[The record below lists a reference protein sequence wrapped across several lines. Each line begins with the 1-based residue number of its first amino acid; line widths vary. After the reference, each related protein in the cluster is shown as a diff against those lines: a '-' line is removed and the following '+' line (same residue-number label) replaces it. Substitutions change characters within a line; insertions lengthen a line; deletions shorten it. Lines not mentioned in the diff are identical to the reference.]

1 MIIHTYEGAISLPS
15 EGPSLKSVAVGLSRE
30 SRYAGQSLYWWP
42 VALHTFVVC
51 DLLPPKLKI
60 HGLLHDAA
68 ECIIGDIPKPA
79 KTTEMMILE
88 DTITASIYDHLKVS
102 LVWSKEADEVHNAD
116 RRALHGEV
124 HTIGIESLRE
134 VYPHD
139 HEAEALVWKYFKQY
153 RPEECIYAAGAC
165 PREFMRRFQEYARLA
180 VTG

>member
-1 MIIHTYEGAISLPS
+1 MIIHTYEGVISLPE
-15 EGPSLKSVAVGLSRE
+15 EGPSLKSIAVGLARE

-79 KTTEMMILE
+79 KTIDMMDLE
-88 DTITASIYDHLKVS
+88 GGIIASIYSHLRVPFPLPS
-102 LVWSKEADEVHNAD
+102 EANEVHQAD

-124 HTIGIESLRE
+124 HTIAIQSLRE

-139 HEAEALVWKYFKQY
+139 QEAEACVWNYFKVFK
-153 RPEECIYAAGAC
+153 PEECIYAAGAC
-165 PREFMRRFQEYARLA
+165 PREFMRRFDEYRRA
-180 VTG
+180 